1 MLSPF
6 KTAPLSTN
14 PFNSRIGTYY
24 RNLQSVKNYVLL
36 AFNPGYALQASEL
49 NELQELF
56 FLNSNLSQRSN
67 ALWTTS
73 DSGRIPFWEGLI
85 PYNPADIV
93 VDNVQLL
100 ESTITFDVTI
110 DNSWFLW
117 TDYES
122 KFSHW
127 IYNDQSGDALTKTFE
142 MDFSKTN
149 YFGYNVTKTTTM
161 CCQSGTCTDAD
172 DTLRDNSSGDSSGAD
187 NTCGASRIS
196 VSFSNDEEDFKIQST
211 YNPNDQG
218 AFRPIFKITTD
229 ETEQIEVKFMDGQV
243 LTVSQQN

>member
-6 KTAPLSTN
+6 STPSLSLS
-14 PFNSRIGTYY
+14 PYYSRIGNHYPTSG
-24 RNLQSVKNYVLL
+24 SVKNYVLL

-93 VDNVQLL
+93 VKNVQF
-100 ESTITFDVTI
+100 TNTQITFEVNI

-117 TDYES
+117 TDSES

-127 IYNDQSGDALTKTFE
+127 IYNDQSGAALTKSFT
-142 MDFSKTN
+142 MNLRTTN

-161 CCQSGTCTDAD
+161 CCQSGVCTDAD
-172 DTLRDNSSGDSSGAD
+172 DTLRDNSSGGSYGAD

-196 VSFSNDEEDFKIQST
+196 VSFSNDEDDFEIQST
-211 YNPNDQG
+211 YNPNVQG

-229 ETEQIEVKFMDGQV
+229 GTEQIEVKFMDGQV
-243 LTVSQQN
+243 LTVSS

>member
-85 PYNPADIV
+85 PYDPADIV
-93 VDNVQLL
+93 VDNVQF
-100 ESTITFDVTI
+100 TNTQITFEVTI

-117 TDYES
+117 TDSES

-127 IYNDQSGDALTKTFE
+127 IYNDQSGAALTKSFT
-142 MDFSKTN
+142 MNLNTTN

-172 DTLRDNSSGDSSGAD
+172 DTLRDNSSGDSGAY

-196 VSFSNDEEDFKIQST
+196 VSFSNDEDDFEIQST
-211 YNPNDQG
+211 YNPNVQG
-218 AFRPIFKITTD
+218 AFRPIFKITTNTTD
-229 ETEQIEVKFMDGQV
+229 QIEVKFMDDQV
-243 LTVSQQN
+243 LTVSS

>member
-1 MLSPF
+1 MFSPF
-6 KTAPLSTN
+6 NTPSLSAS
-14 PFNSRIGTYY
+14 PYYSRIGNHYPTSG
-24 RNLQSVKNYVLL
+24 SVKNYVLL

-73 DSGRIPFWEGLI
+73 DTGRIPFWEGLI
-85 PYNPADIV
+85 PYDPADIV
-93 VDNVQLL
+93 VNNVVFNTT
-100 ESTITFDVTI
+100 TITFTVTI
-110 DNSWFLW
+110 ANSWFLW
-117 TDYES
+117 TDFES

-127 IYNDQSGDALTKTFE
+127 IYNDQSGGALTKNFE
-142 MDFSKTN
+142 MDFSETN
-149 YFGYNVTKTTTM
+149 YFGYNVTKETTM

-196 VSFSNDEEDFKIQST
+196 VAFSNTASDFVIQSI
-211 YNPNDQG
+211 YNPDNQDK
-218 AFRPIFKITTD
+218 FRPILKITTNGIG
-229 ETEQIEVKFMDGQV
+229 QIEVKFMDGQV
-243 LTVSQQN
+243 LTVSI

>member
-6 KTAPLSTN
+6 STPSLS
-14 PFNSRIGTYY
+14 PVPYYSRINNHY
-24 RNLQSVKNYVLL
+24 RSSSSVKNYVLL

-100 ESTITFDVTI
+100 ESTITFNVTI

-172 DTLRDNSSGDSSGAD
+172 DTLRDNSSGDNSGAD

-229 ETEQIEVKFMDGQV
+229 ETEQIVVKFMDGQV
-243 LTVSQQN
+243 LTVSESN

>member
-6 KTAPLSTN
+6 STPSLSPL
-14 PFNSRIGTYY
+14 PYYSRINNHY
-24 RNLQSVKNYVLL
+24 RSSSSVKNYVLL

-85 PYNPADIV
+85 PYNPANIV
-93 VDNVQLL
+93 VNNVASQN
-100 ESTITFDVTI
+100 SKITFTVTI
-110 DNSWFLW
+110 ANSWFLW
-117 TDYES
+117 TDSES

-127 IYNDQSGDALTKTFE
+127 IYNDQSLAARTKNFE
-142 MDFSKTN
+142 MDLNDIN
-149 YFGYNVTKTTTM
+149 YIGYNVTKTTTM
-161 CCQSGTCTDAD
+161 CCQSESCGND
-172 DTLRDNSSGDSSGAD
+172 DETLRDNSSGDTVGAF

-196 VSFSNDEEDFKIQST
+196 ATFSNSSDDFEIKDS
-211 YNPNDQG
+211 YDPNNQG
-218 AFRPIFKITTD
+218 KFRPIFKITTD
-229 ETEQIEVKFMDGQV
+229 STEEIEVKFMDDQI
-243 LTVSQQN
+243 LTVSV

>member
-6 KTAPLSTN
+6 NTPSLSTS
-14 PFNSRIGTYY
+14 PYYSRIGNHYPTSG
-24 RNLQSVKNYVLL
+24 SVKNYVLL

-73 DSGRIPFWEGLI
+73 DTGRIPFWEGLI
-85 PYNPADIV
+85 PYDPADIV
-93 VDNVQLL
+93 VNNVVFNTT
-100 ESTITFDVTI
+100 TITFTVTI
-110 DNSWFLW
+110 ANSWFLW
-117 TDYES
+117 TDFES

-127 IYNDQSGDALTKTFE
+127 IYNDQSGGALTQSFE
-142 MDFSKTN
+142 MDLNDIN
-149 YFGYNVTKTTTM
+149 YIGYNVTKTTTM
-161 CCQSGTCTDAD
+161 CCQSGECTDAD

-196 VSFSNDEEDFKIQST
+196 VAFSNTASDFVIQSI
-211 YNPNDQG
+211 YNPDNQDK
-218 AFRPIFKITTD
+218 FRPILKITTNGIG
-229 ETEQIEVKFMDGQV
+229 QIEVKFMDGQV
-243 LTVSQQN
+243 LTVSI

>member
-6 KTAPLSTN
+6 STPSLSPL
-14 PFNSRIGTYY
+14 PYYSRINNHY
-24 RNLQSVKNYVLL
+24 RSSSSVKNYVLL

-85 PYNPADIV
+85 PYNPTDIV
-93 VDNVQLL
+93 VDNVELL
-100 ESTITFDVTI
+100 QSTITFEVTI
-110 DNSWFLW
+110 ANSWFLW
-117 TDYES
+117 TDFES

-127 IYNDQSGDALTKTFE
+127 IYNDQSGDALTKSFT
-142 MDFSKTN
+142 MNLNTTN

-161 CCQSGTCTDAD
+161 CCQSDTCTDAD
-172 DTLRDNSSGDSSGAD
+172 DTLRDNSSGDGYGAD

-196 VSFSNDEEDFKIQST
+196 VSFSNDEDDFEIQDT
-211 YNPNDQG
+211 YDPNDQG
-218 AFRPIFKITTD
+218 KFRPIFKITTD
-229 ETEQIEVKFMDGQV
+229 STDQIEVKFMDDQV
-243 LTVSQQN
+243 LTVSS

>member
-1 MLSPF
+1 MS
-6 KTAPLSTN
+6 
-14 PFNSRIGTYY
+14 
-24 RNLQSVKNYVLL
+24 SVKNYVLL

-93 VDNVQLL
+93 VNNVVKN
-100 ESTITFDVTI
+100 TTNITFNVTI
-110 DNSWFLW
+110 ANSWFLW

-127 IYNDQSGDALTKTFE
+127 IYNDQSGDALTKSFG
-142 MDFSKTN
+142 MNFNNTN
-149 YFGYNVTKTTTM
+149 YFGYNLTKTTTM
-161 CCQSGTCTDAD
+161 CCQSGICTNAD

-196 VSFSNDEEDFKIQST
+196 VTFSNDEDDFEIQSDYVPT
-211 YNPNDQG
+211 NQG
-218 AFRPIFKITTD
+218 AFRPIFKITTTNTD
-229 ETEQIEVKFMDGQV
+229 QIEVKFMDDQV
-243 LTVSQQN
+243 LTVSI

>member
-6 KTAPLSTN
+6 STPSLSLS
-14 PFNSRIGTYY
+14 PYYSRIGNHY
-24 RNLQSVKNYVLL
+24 RSPSSVKNYVLL

-85 PYNPADIV
+85 PYDPADIV
-93 VDNVQLL
+93 VDNVQF
-100 ESTITFDVTI
+100 TNTQITFEVTI

-117 TDYES
+117 TDSES

-127 IYNDQSGDALTKTFE
+127 IYNDQSGAALTKSFT
-142 MDFSKTN
+142 MNLNTTN

-172 DTLRDNSSGDSSGAD
+172 DTLRDNSSGDNSGAD

-196 VSFSNDEEDFKIQST
+196 VSFSNDEDDFEIQST
-211 YNPNDQG
+211 YNPNVQG
-218 AFRPIFKITTD
+218 AFRPIFKITTNTTD
-229 ETEQIEVKFMDGQV
+229 QIEVKFMDDQV
-243 LTVSQQN
+243 LTVSS

>member
-6 KTAPLSTN
+6 NTPSLSQS
-14 PFNSRIGTYY
+14 PYYSRIGNNYPTSG
-24 RNLQSVKNYVLL
+24 SVKNYVLL

-73 DSGRIPFWEGLI
+73 DTGRIPFWEGLI
-85 PYNPADIV
+85 PYDPADIV
-93 VDNVQLL
+93 VNNVQLT
-100 ESTITFDVTI
+100 STQITFDVTI
-110 DNSWFLW
+110 ANSWFLW

-127 IYNDQSGDALTKTFE
+127 IYNDQSDSALTKNFT
-142 MDFSKTN
+142 MNLNTTN

-161 CCQSGTCTDAD
+161 CCQSGICTDAD

-196 VSFSNDEEDFKIQST
+196 VAFSNDENDFEIQDT
-211 YNPNDQG
+211 YDPNNQT
-218 AFRPIFKITTD
+218 AFRPIFKITTG
-229 ETEQIEVKFMDGQV
+229 ETEQIEVTFMDGQV
-243 LTVSQQN
+243 LTVSQS